1 MFTLFIAGTLLDNVT
16 SLIWEFWEDNP
27 WMLVAMLMFILT
39 ASFTILNMLIGVL
52 CEVVTTVKI
61 REQEKTMIRDTQD
74 RLKNI
79 FLLGDIDGSGT
90 ISHDE
95 FEAMSEYKEVLDALG
110 EIGIEP
116 KDFCAIAAV
125 LFEDETDPAKSK
137 SLSFPDF
144 VKQVVSLRPEKNA
157 SVMDVADLR
166 YGLRADVH

>member
-1 MFTLFIAGTLLDNVT
+1 
-16 SLIWEFWEDNP
+16 
-27 WMLVAMLMFILT
+27 
-39 ASFTILNMLIGVL
+39 MLIGVL

-61 REQEKTMIRDTQD
+61 REQEKAMIRDTQD

-110 EIGIEP
+110 ELEIKP
-116 KDFCAIAAV
+116 TNFSAIAAV

-137 SLSFPDF
+137 SLIGRRGCPSARRTSIITVPS
-144 VKQVVSLRPEKNA
+144 VSSSTA
-157 SVMDVADLR
+157 
-166 YGLRADVH
+166 